1 MKLSIPPVVYSGRI
15 DERYYHRVHAWV
27 KREYGRPQ
35 ECENC
40 FTTDEVRY
48 EWANLSEE
56 YLQDISDW
64 ARLCVACHHLIDGT
78 GSKRRWCRLG
88 HYKGKGRCKK
98 CVVLRQEYLK
108 ERAIRFAQGDTG
120 RKPVTHCVNGHEY
133 NEENTKYMKRNSGK
147 TKPYRVCKI
156 CVRATGA
163 RKRARMKAE
172 KEALQLKDNVV
183 NGESL

>member
-56 YLQDISDW
+56 YLKDISDW
-64 ARLCVACHHLIDGT
+64 ARLCVVCHHLIDGT
-78 GSKRRWCRLG
+78 GSKRTECRLG
-88 HYKGKGRCKK
+88 HYKGIGRCKI
-98 CVVLRQEYLK
+98 CAVLRQGYLK
-108 ERAIRFAQGDTG
+108 ERAERFARGNTG
-120 RKPVTHCVNGHEY
+120 RQPLTHCVNGHEY
-133 NEENTKYMKRNSGK
+133 VEENTKWVISHGK
-147 TKPYRVCKI
+147 PGRLCRI

-163 RKRARMKAE
+163 RKRAKMKAE
-172 KEALQLKDNVV
+172 KEALNRLEAKQ
-183 NGESL
+183 